1 MKQTVRKLKFY
12 RGKQFN
18 VLTFIV
24 YVIIWKLAWKLR
36 FFTSEKKKTSSFRSK
51 NRASK
56 ASPCIL
62 MSSYAANHGVRDGCD
77 IRWTLILPIT
87 HIDIDIVCIV
97 IVSSRK
103 KKENNTHQSK
113 KTTATEKNKP
123 PKKKKKIIP
132 ASSKVRL
139 IFTGYCSN
147 WMLPRKPGYSK
158 AITS

>member
-1 MKQTVRKLKFY
+1 MKQIVRKLKLY

-24 YVIIWKLAWKLR
+24 YIIIWKFAWKLR
-36 FFTSEKKKTSSFRSK
+36 FFTSEKKKKTSLFRSK

-103 KKENNTHQSK
+103 KKKRTTHTNLK
-113 KTTATEKNKP
+113 KQQQQKRTNRL
-123 PKKKKKIIP
+123 KKKKKNNP
-132 ASSKVRL
+132 CL
-139 IFTGYCSN
+139 
-147 WMLPRKPGYSK
+147 L
-158 AITS
+158 